1 MPNIFTFIIQN
12 VSLGV
17 GLAMDAFSVSVTD
30 GLKEHDMR
38 RSRAFFI
45 AGIYGGFQ
53 FLMPLIGWGCV
64 QLLEQLFASFQ
75 RFIPWIAL
83 GLLLFLGVKM
93 IRESLHREEEED
105 ASAAARK
112 STGTLLLQGVATS
125 IDALS
130 VGFTIAD
137 SPATRIFKE
146 ELYSLYTDKINHV
159 TLVPVCGGSMHAFFR
174 AAKSYVSSMNYVGVD
189 ADMTADKDYCVFS
202 TLKHIDKVILDY
214 IGMWLNHSMPKHKRM
229 GFADGLTDVVLGNYT
244 YNTSLSQLN
253 VDSLRQV
260 AIRKEGERYAK

>member
-1 MPNIFTFIIQN
+1 MWRAGNRTVRCPANTWYCTEEYTVYHKRKTLVKEECGDYNGRMPNIFTFIIQN

-53 FLMPLIGWGCV
+53 FLLPLIGWGCV
-64 QLLEQLFASFQ
+64 QRLEQLFASFQ

-83 GLLLFLGVKM
+83 GLLLFLGLKM
-93 IRESLHREEEED
+93 IRESLRREEEAD

-137 SPATRIFKE
+137 
-146 ELYSLYTDKINHV
+146 YSL
-159 TLVPVCGGSMHAFFR
+159 R
-174 AAKSYVSSMNYVGVD
+174 AAL
-189 ADMTADKDYCVFS
+189 AA
-202 TLKHIDKVILDY
+202 TLLIGAVTFAICLIGLRLGRLFGTRLLRRAGILGGLILIA
-214 IGMWLNHSMPKHKRM
+214 IGLEI
-229 GFADGLTDVVLGNYT
+229 FLTHVL
-244 YNTSLSQLN
+244 
-253 VDSLRQV
+253 
-260 AIRKEGERYAK
+260 